1 MSLCLREAAPQGD
14 TRIAGIV
21 AARNAV
27 LATRN
32 VRDFDDLDIGLVD
45 LWAA

>member
-1 MSLCLREAAPQGD
+1 MSLCRREAAPGD
-14 TRIAGIV
+14 TQIAGIV

-32 VRDFDDLDIGLVD
+32 VRYFDDLDIGLVD
-45 LWAA
+45 PWAA